1 MIRKLLQSE
10 RRHGMNIP
18 HHSVIRRMEQEL
30 AKAKSAEKS
39 QQIREHINSIKV
51 LCEVL
56 LEENNQGLSFNAPAQ
71 PQQTIPYAPQ
81 QEPVQKPVSIQKEE
95 PLETDDGAN
104 GDSLFDF

>member
-1 MIRKLLQSE
+1 
-10 RRHGMNIP
+10 MNIP
-18 HHSVIRRMEQEL
+18 HQSVIKQMEREL

-56 LEENNQGLSFNAPAQ
+56 LEENSQAGSFN
-71 PQQTIPYAPQ
+71 T
-81 QEPVQKPVSIQKEE
+81 PVQSRQTVPYISAREQQPDRRPVQIQKEE

>member
-1 MIRKLLQSE
+1 
-10 RRHGMNIP
+10 MNIP
-18 HHSVIRRMEQEL
+18 HQSVMKRMEQEL

-56 LEENNQGLSFNAPAQ
+56 LEENNQGGSFTAPVQ
-71 PQQTIPYAPQ
+71 PQQTVPYIPQ
-81 QEPVQKPVSIQKEE
+81 QQQPVQRPVQVQKEE

>member
-1 MIRKLLQSE
+1 
-10 RRHGMNIP
+10 MNIP
-18 HHSVIRRMEQEL
+18 HQSVIKRIEQEL
-30 AKAKSAEKS
+30 GKAKSAEKS

-56 LEENNQGLSFNAPAQ
+56 LEENNQGGSFTAPVQSQQAAPFV
-71 PQQTIPYAPQ
+71 PQQQ
-81 QEPVQKPVSIQKEE
+81 QPVQRQVSIPKEE

>member
-1 MIRKLLQSE
+1 
-10 RRHGMNIP
+10 MNIP
-18 HHSVIRRMEQEL
+18 HQSIIKQMEREL

-56 LEENNQGLSFNAPAQ
+56 LEENSQAGSFTAPIQ
-71 PQQTIPYAPQ
+71 PQQTVPYISAQ
-81 QEPVQKPVSIQKEE
+81 QQQPERRPVQIQKEE
-95 PLETDDGAN
+95 PMETDDGAN

>member
-1 MIRKLLQSE
+1 
-10 RRHGMNIP
+10 MNIP
-18 HHSVIRRMEQEL
+18 HQSVIKRMEQEL

-56 LEENNQGLSFNAPAQ
+56 LEENSQGGSFTAPVQ
-71 PQQTIPYAPQ
+71 SQQTVPYVPEQ
-81 QEPVQKPVSIQKEE
+81 QQPVQRPVSIQKEE